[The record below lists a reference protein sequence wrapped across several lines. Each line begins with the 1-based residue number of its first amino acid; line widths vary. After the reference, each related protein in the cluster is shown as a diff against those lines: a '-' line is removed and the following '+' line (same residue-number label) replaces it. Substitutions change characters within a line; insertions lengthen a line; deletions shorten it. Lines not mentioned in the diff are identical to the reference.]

1 MSQEGKSATTQMWD
15 VWWWNVLSCCCMS
28 GYISWSCPTS
38 CCRRMNIG
46 APPTGDQRN
55 CSVGERRWNPPWGSG
70 FCTWGDGGAG
80 VCKSAFWFGPR
91 VASSRMA
98 TEQGTFVWKENPIFA
113 VTADEKHLQSAFRI
127 HLLVLQIPW
136 QRTMTAELG
145 GSFLNSTNQRESHS
159 VSESCEWCSLGAVN
173 VVKRCQMQPWL
184 MLWSQTK
191 TTNEE
196 TDMTAI
202 KTDKNNLI
210 VWFQWKENPGETA
223 KGPANLL
230 YLLFSYS
237 PNVVMSAER

>member
-1 MSQEGKSATTQMWD
+1 
-15 VWWWNVLSCCCMS
+15 
-28 GYISWSCPTS
+28 
-38 CCRRMNIG
+38 
-46 APPTGDQRN
+46 
-55 CSVGERRWNPPWGSG
+55 
-70 FCTWGDGGAG
+70 
-80 VCKSAFWFGPR
+80 
-91 VASSRMA
+91 
-98 TEQGTFVWKENPIFA
+98 
-113 VTADEKHLQSAFRI
+113 
-127 HLLVLQIPW
+127 
-136 QRTMTAELG
+136 
-145 GSFLNSTNQRESHS
+145 
-159 VSESCEWCSLGAVN
+159 
-173 VVKRCQMQPWL
+173 